1 MHRRCDSWSCSDEM
15 RARLGGIHTPV
26 RRTTRL
32 CIVLVRIASC
42 GAALPVNAQQLPQLP
57 PREIFKRRSSA
68 CTGDVTPGRA
78 LMR

>member
-1 MHRRCDSWSCSDEM
+1 MHWRCGSCSCFDEM

-42 GAALPVNAQQLPQLP
+42 GAALPVNAVAAKC
-57 PREIFKRRSSA
+57 RARSSNGGA
-68 CTGDVTPGRA
+68 VHA
-78 LMR
+78 LEM